1 MTRSLL
7 SLAALLAFAGGMPAQ
22 PPHQPPH
29 QSPQT
34 FSGQLDIREREVVIA
49 LPDNLAG
56 KALRPG
62 DFQVLVDGQ
71 PREVTRAE
79 PVSREGPAP
88 WTILV
93 YVDRVLASPGTAFY
107 SSLALAEHARDLA
120 GLGTVEVAVADS
132 DPGTVLA
139 PTREIRKVEQV
150 LAGLAGKA
158 RVERDRTRTEVFPP
172 PSDVQVRRQ
181 LDKLTAFLA
190 SRRPAG
196 PHALFLVADGT
207 ATAPAPAGSLP
218 SAAPEASFRDASRL
232 LAASGWVGIALA
244 VRRDEPGAPLAPKS
258 ELDLFEASAAWSG
271 ATNGP
276 PPPIRGHGPRKTT
289 LAFPRVV
296 DLFTDAR
303 LAPLRALATATAGTV
318 IGYDVQLPALFA
330 ELPRRWTIWISE
342 PEPVAKGHLQTLVV
356 RLPRKR
362 VEARGP
368 QWLP

>member
-1 MTRSLL
+1 MTRPPYRSLL
-7 SLAALLAFAGGMPAQ
+7 ALAVLLACADGAPAQ
-22 PPHQPPH
+22 P
-29 QSPQT
+29 PQT
-34 FSGQLDIREREVVIA
+34 FSGQLDIREREIVID
-49 LPDNLAG
+49 LPENLAG

-107 SSLALAEHARDLA
+107 SNLALAEHARDLI
-120 GLGTVEVAVADS
+120 GLGRIEVVVADP
-132 DPGTVLA
+132 DPEAVLA
-139 PTREIRKVEQV
+139 PSREPWRIEQT

-158 RVERDRTRTEVFPP
+158 RIERDRTRTEVFPP
-172 PSDVQVRRQ
+172 PSDLQVRRQ
-181 LDKLTAFLA
+181 LDKLLAFLA

-196 PHALFLVADGT
+196 PHALFLVADG
-207 ATAPAPAGSLP
+207 AVTAPADSSTSPA
-218 SAAPEASFRDASRL
+218 ASFRDASRL

-244 VRRDEPGAPLAPKS
+244 VRREEPGSPVAPKS
-258 ELDLFEASAAWSG
+258 ELDLFEGSTAWSNQV
-271 ATNGP
+271 NGP
-276 PPPIRGHGPRKTT
+276 PPPIRGRAPRKTT

-303 LAPLRALATATAGTV
+303 LAPLHTLATVTAGTV
-318 IGYDVQLPALFA
+318 IGYDIQLPALFA
-330 ELPRRWTIWISE
+330 ELPRRWTVWIAE
-342 PEPVAKGHLQTLVV
+342 PETPADGRLHALTV
-356 RLPRKR
+356 RLPGKKA
-362 VEARGP
+362 EARAP

>member
-1 MTRSLL
+1 MTRPTHRSLL
-7 SLAALLAFAGGMPAQ
+7 ALAALVACAEGVPAQ
-22 PPHQPPH
+22 APK
-29 QSPQT
+29 T
-34 FSGQLDIREREVVIA
+34 FSEQLDIREREIVVA

-56 KALRPG
+56 KALRPV

-79 PVSREGPAP
+79 PVSRESSAP

-107 SSLALAEHARDLA
+107 STLALAGHARDLA
-120 GLGTVEVAVADS
+120 GLGTVEVVAADS

-139 PTREIRKVEQV
+139 PTREARKVEQT

-158 RVERDRTRTEVFPP
+158 RIERDRARTEVFPP

-181 LDKLTAFLA
+181 LDKLLAFLA

-196 PHALFLVADGT
+196 PHALFLVADGVA
-207 ATAPAPAGSLP
+207 ATPAG
-218 SAAPEASFRDASRL
+218 APEAAFRDTSRL

-258 ELDLFEASAAWSG
+258 ELDLFEGSTAWSG

-296 DLFTDAR
+296 DLFTDAW

-342 PEPVAKGHLQTLVV
+342 PGPPADGRLHTLAV
-356 RLPRKR
+356 RLPRKKA
-362 VEARGP
+362 EARGP